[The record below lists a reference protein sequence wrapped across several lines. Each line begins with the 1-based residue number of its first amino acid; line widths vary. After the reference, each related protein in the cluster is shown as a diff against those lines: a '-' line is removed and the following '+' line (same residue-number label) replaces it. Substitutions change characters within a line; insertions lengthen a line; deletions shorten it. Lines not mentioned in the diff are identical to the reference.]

1 MNEEYEG
8 SHTPVDLR
16 KPQSGADG
24 QDAFAAYQDQ
34 NGAQQGPAQDLPQEG
49 IYKAGTHQKQ
59 GEYHDTSQ
67 DWNSTY
73 SQEAKGQE
81 SRQAYEPVSQGFGIA
96 SLSIGIVSLLL
107 FCTCI
112 NIPLAVLAVVFGIL
126 QLTKPGC
133 KKGMAIGGII
143 TSVLSIFL
151 FMVFFI
157 GFMGSINYQED
168 FQRQLQRSLERQF
181 EDDYEDGYNDGYM
194 DDYEDDYNDGYLDDY
209 GYPSFDWDE
218 DDGFKDG
225 VMDDTF

>member
-81 SRQAYEPVSQGFGIA
+81 YRQAYEHCQPGVWDCFTFHWDCFFAFVLYLHQYTACGFG
-96 SLSIGIVSLLL
+96 SGI
-107 FCTCI
+107 
-112 NIPLAVLAVVFGIL
+112 
-126 QLTKPGC
+126 
-133 KKGMAIGGII
+133 
-143 TSVLSIFL
+143 
-151 FMVFFI
+151 
-157 GFMGSINYQED
+157 
-168 FQRQLQRSLERQF
+168 R
-181 EDDYEDGYNDGYM
+181 
-194 DDYEDDYNDGYLDDY
+194 
-209 GYPSFDWDE
+209 YPAAY
-218 DDGFKDG
+218 KARL
-225 VMDDTF
+225 

>member
-1 MNEEYEG
+1 MKNMREAIRPWISG
-8 SHTPVDLR
+8 NHSPAPTGRMLLQHIRIKTVRSRDRRRICRR
-16 KPQSGADG
+16 KG
-24 QDAFAAYQDQ
+24 F
-34 NGAQQGPAQDLPQEG
+34 
-49 IYKAGTHQKQ
+49 IKQ
-59 GEYHDTSQ
+59 GHTRSRVNTMTHPRIGIVPTARKQ
-67 DWNSTY
+67 
-73 SQEAKGQE
+73 KG
-81 SRQAYEPVSQGFGIA
+81 RNTEPVSQGFGIA